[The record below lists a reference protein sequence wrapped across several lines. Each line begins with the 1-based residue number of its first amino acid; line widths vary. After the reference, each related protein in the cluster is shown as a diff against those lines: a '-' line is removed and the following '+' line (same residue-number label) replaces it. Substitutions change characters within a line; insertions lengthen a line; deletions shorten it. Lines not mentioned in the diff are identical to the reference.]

1 MDLQDRK
8 NFSQNVGNENCVEP
22 GGEPTGRNYSRI
34 KARRLAPPRRMTSS
48 RSAGRRNGDPR
59 FSENCH
65 HVFRAFMQ
73 LVRWRQIWGTDARFD
88 LLVPSTLTT
97 ATNLAGSTVAW
108 QRNARFSENGESGGS
123 IIAQRKESLSTVPVT
138 PAFRPVSRC
147 VRFCGG
153 EPRNTSHQWTNRRV
167 GALWAVVSRGRKPG

>member
-1 MDLQDRK
+1 
-8 NFSQNVGNENCVEP
+8 
-22 GGEPTGRNYSRI
+22 
-34 KARRLAPPRRMTSS
+34 MTSS

-153 EPRNTSHQWTNRRV
+153 EPRTPLTSGQTAVLGLCGRLSAGVENRGDLSMDCTTVYKEKEARSLYPTRTSFREFIQRIKC
-167 GALWAVVSRGRKPG
+167 AA

>member
-88 LLVPSTLTT
+88 LLFPSTLTT
-97 ATNLAGSTVAW
+97 ATNLAVSTVAW
-108 QRNARFSENGESGGS
+108 QRNSRLFCKRGERRYQNSAEKKKAR
-123 IIAQRKESLSTVPVT
+123 QRCLCP
-138 PAFRPVSRC
+138 
-147 VRFCGG
+147 
-153 EPRNTSHQWTNRRV
+153 SHFGV
-167 GALWAVVSRGRKPG
+167 